1 MEDLYYRLNEENA
14 SSAAAALVK
23 ATNSTQTRVERIKT
37 LAGKWWLISDANKKP
52 VGSVEFVVQQ
62 QPPLG
67 KTAGG
72 SIELKDFCCKD
83 DVGDYLWSNDCYWRV
98 SDDEE
103 VLEFT
108 TEHRVCN
115 CEFKGML
122 TVQWGGDCF
131 HGEFD
136 ANDPDPDGYDDG
148 YCCSAAF
155 TLQRLA
161 RGVTCLQHETRHLV
175 MLLACGRNAVTA
187 DLDRSMRRDLC
198 LKYSE
203 YTEYMYSGVGH
214 GVDTR

>member
-1 MEDLYYRLNEENA
+1 MEGLTSAQQKALMEDLYYRLNEENA

-23 ATNSTQTRVERIKT
+23 ATNSTQTRVERNKT

-155 TLQRLA
+155 TLQRA
-161 RGVTCLQHETRHLV
+161 
-175 MLLACGRNAVTA
+175 
-187 DLDRSMRRDLC
+187 
-198 LKYSE
+198 
-203 YTEYMYSGVGH
+203 
-214 GVDTR
+214 